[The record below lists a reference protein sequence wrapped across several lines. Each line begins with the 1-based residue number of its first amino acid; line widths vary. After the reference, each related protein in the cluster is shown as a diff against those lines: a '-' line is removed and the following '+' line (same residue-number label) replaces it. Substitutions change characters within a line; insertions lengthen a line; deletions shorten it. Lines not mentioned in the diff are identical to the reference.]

1 MLTALHGAD
10 GRVRTCDL
18 LVTNELL
25 YQAELHRHI
34 VCYISK
40 VLHVFLCIRRM
51 SCSTVNNSELHRHT
65 IIIPHFSNY
74 CIIFYMMENQ
84 SERVKQAIAVATK
97 AHEGQFRKTGEP
109 YIIHPLAVM
118 KILVEWGMDEDTI
131 IAGVLHDT
139 VEDTDLTLCDI
150 RNQFGESVAFLVD
163 GVTKL
168 STARNGMRDIDTY
181 LPATKDNFLR
191 LMIALGDDI
200 RVLIIKLAD
209 RLHNLRTLS
218 ALPPDKQRKIAKES
232 LEVFAP
238 LADRLNMGLLRVEMA
253 DLAFRYLD
261 PKRFDELKSIIEKHN
276 KSAEKSLKKIQSEV
290 SALLKKE
297 QIKATISGRVKSVY
311 SLHKKLAKH
320 NQNINEIYDITALRI
335 IVDDVTNC
343 YLVLGLI
350 HSLYIPM
357 NGRIKDY
364 IAMPK
369 QNGYQSLHTTVITK
383 DKQIVEFQIR
393 TKEMHEYAERGLA
406 ASFYY
411 NEQKLT
417 ENYKNGK
424 IEHLPTNL
432 LWITELQMTAAR
444 LREGKKVDLK
454 KLKLNLFADK
464 IFVYTPKGD
473 IIDLPRGALPLD
485 FAYRLHSEI
494 GDHVVGVKING
505 KMSNLSKRLEHG
517 DVVEIL
523 TSKKQLPKTSWL
535 DKIITSHARSK
546 ITHRL
551 NRPKGDETKKKR
563 KPRKAP

>member
-1 MLTALHGAD
+1 METKPKD
-10 GRVRTCDL
+10 SKRVQHA
-18 LVTNELL
+18 V
-25 YQAELHRHI
+25 
-34 VCYISK
+34 S
-40 VLHVFLCIRRM
+40 
-51 SCSTVNNSELHRHT
+51 
-65 IIIPHFSNY
+65 
-74 CIIFYMMENQ
+74 
-84 SERVKQAIAVATK
+84 VATK
-97 AHEGQFRKTGEP
+97 AHDGQFRKTGEP
-109 YIIHPLAVM
+109 YIVHPLAVK
-118 KILVEWGMDEDTI
+118 KILEEWGMDEDTI
-131 IAGVLHDT
+131 IAGILHDT
-139 VEDTDLTLCDI
+139 LEDTSLTLNDI
-150 RNQFGESVAFLVD
+150 KQDFGESVAFLVD

-218 ALPPDKQRKIAKES
+218 ALPPDKQKKIAKES

-253 DLAFRYLD
+253 DLSFKYVD
-261 PKRFDELKSIIEKHN
+261 PKRFDELKTLIDKYN
-276 KSAEKSLKKIQSEV
+276 KSAEKSLQKIEQEV
-290 SALLKKE
+290 SVALKKE
-297 QIKATISGRVKSVY
+297 KIKFTISGRVKSVY

-320 NQNINEIYDITALRI
+320 NQNINEIYDLTALRI
-335 IVDDVTNC
+335 IVNDITDC
-343 YLVLGLI
+343 YLALGII
-350 HSLYIPM
+350 HSLYMPM

-383 DKQIVEFQIR
+383 DKRIVEFQIR

-417 ENYKNGK
+417 ENYKKGK

-473 IIDLPRGALPLD
+473 IIDLPKGALPLD

-505 KMSNLSKRLEHG
+505 KMSNLNKKLEHG

-523 TSKKQLPKTSWL
+523 TSKNQTPKQSWL
-535 DKIITSHARSK
+535 DKIFTPHARSK
-546 ITHRL
+546 LLRAL
-551 NRPKGDETKKKR
+551 RPNANSESKKKR
-563 KPRKAP
+563 KPRKV

>member
-1 MLTALHGAD
+1 MKQD
-10 GRVRTCDL
+10 
-18 LVTNELL
+18 
-25 YQAELHRHI
+25 
-34 VCYISK
+34 S
-40 VLHVFLCIRRM
+40 
-51 SCSTVNNSELHRHT
+51 
-65 IIIPHFSNY
+65 P
-74 CIIFYMMENQ
+74 
-84 SERVKQAIAVATK
+84 RVKRAIEIAK
-97 AHEGQFRKTGEP
+97 QAHEGQSRKTGEP
-109 YIIHPLAVM
+109 YIVHPLAVK
-118 KILVEWGMDEDTI
+118 KILEEWGMDEDTI
-131 IAGVLHDT
+131 IAGILHDT
-139 VEDTDLTLCDI
+139 VEDTSLTLNDI
-150 RNQFGESVAFLVD
+150 KQEFGESVAFLVD

-181 LPATKDNFLR
+181 LPETKDNFLR
-191 LMIALGDDI
+191 RMIALGDDI

-253 DLAFRYLD
+253 DLAFRYVD
-261 PKRFDELKSIIEKHN
+261 PKRFAYLDDLIKTRN
-276 KSAEKSLKKIQSEV
+276 KSAARSLKKIEQEI
-290 SALLKKE
+290 SAALKKE
-297 QIKATISGRVKSVY
+297 KISFTLSGRVKSVY
-311 SLHKKLAKH
+311 SLHKKLMKH
-320 NQNINEIYDITALRI
+320 NQNINEIYDLTALRV
-335 IVDDVTNC
+335 IVDDITDC
-343 YLVLGLI
+343 YLTLGII
-350 HSLYIPM
+350 HSLYTPM

-383 DKQIVEFQIR
+383 DKHIVEFQIR
-393 TKEMHEYAERGLA
+393 TKEMHEFAEHGLA

-417 ENYKNGK
+417 ENYKKGK

-454 KLKLNLFADK
+454 KLKLNLFADR

-473 IIDLPRGALPLD
+473 IIDLPQGALPLD

-505 KMSNLSKRLEHG
+505 KMVSLNTKLQHG

-523 TSKKQLPKTSWL
+523 TNKNQIPKTSWL
-535 DKIITSHARSK
+535 DKIITPHARQK
-546 ITHRL
+546 ILHSI
-551 NRPKGDETKKKR
+551 NKQ
-563 KPRKAP
+563 

>member
-1 MLTALHGAD
+1 MKD
-10 GRVRTCDL
+10 
-18 LVTNELL
+18 
-25 YQAELHRHI
+25 
-34 VCYISK
+34 
-40 VLHVFLCIRRM
+40 
-51 SCSTVNNSELHRHT
+51 
-65 IIIPHFSNY
+65 
-74 CIIFYMMENQ
+74 
-84 SERVKQAIAVATK
+84 SERIKHAIEVATK

-109 YIIHPLAVM
+109 YIIHPLAVK
-118 KILVEWGMDEDTI
+118 KILEEWGMDEDTV
-131 IAGVLHDT
+131 IAGILHDT
-139 VEDTDLTLCDI
+139 VDDTNLTLNDI
-150 RNQFGESVAFLVD
+150 KKEFGESVAFLVD

-181 LPATKDNFLR
+181 LPETKDNFLR

-218 ALPPDKQRKIAKES
+218 ALPPDKQKKIAKET

-253 DLAFRYLD
+253 DLSFKYVD
-261 PKRFDELKSIIEKHN
+261 PKRYAELKEMLDKYN
-276 KSAEKSLKKIQSEV
+276 KSATRFLKKIEEETGE
-290 SALLKKE
+290 AFKKE
-297 QIKATISGRVKSVY
+297 KIHFELSGRVKSVY

-320 NQNINEIYDITALRI
+320 DQNINEIYDLIALRF
-335 IVDDVTNC
+335 IVDDVTDC
-343 YLVLGLI
+343 YLALGII
-350 HSLYIPM
+350 HSLYMPM
-357 NGRIKDY
+357 GGRIKDY

-383 DKQIVEFQIR
+383 DKHIVEFQIR
-393 TKEMHEYAERGLA
+393 TREMHEYAERGLA

-417 ENYKNGK
+417 ENYKKGK

-432 LWITELQMTAAR
+432 LWITELQMTAAK

-473 IIDLPRGALPLD
+473 IIDLPKGSLPLD

-505 KMSNLSKRLEHG
+505 KMSNLNKKLEQG
-517 DVVEIL
+517 DIVEIL
-523 TSKKQLPKTSWL
+523 TSKNQTPKSSWL
-535 DKIITSHARSK
+535 AKIITPHARQK
-546 ITHRL
+546 LLHRL
-551 NRPKGDETKKKR
+551 NSNNKS
-563 KPRKAP
+563 

>member
-1 MLTALHGAD
+1 MTTKSSDRLNH
-10 GRVRTCDL
+10 
-18 LVTNELL
+18 
-25 YQAELHRHI
+25 
-34 VCYISK
+34 
-40 VLHVFLCIRRM
+40 
-51 SCSTVNNSELHRHT
+51 
-65 IIIPHFSNY
+65 
-74 CIIFYMMENQ
+74 
-84 SERVKQAIAVATK
+84 AIEVAKK
-97 AHEGQFRKTGEP
+97 AHKGQHRKTGEP
-109 YIIHPLAVM
+109 YIIHPLAVK
-118 KILVEWGMDEDTI
+118 KILEEWGMDEDTI

-139 VEDTDLTLCDI
+139 VEDTDLTLDDI
-150 RNQFGESVAFLVD
+150 RKEFGESVAFLVD

-168 STARNGMRDIDTY
+168 SNARTGMRDIDTY

-218 ALPPDKQRKIAKES
+218 ALPPDKQKKIAKET

-238 LADRLNMGLLRVEMA
+238 LADRLNMGQLRVELA
-253 DLAFRYLD
+253 DLSFKYVD
-261 PKRFDELKSIIEKHN
+261 PKRFTELQTLIRKYN
-276 KSAEKSLKKIQSEV
+276 KSAEKSLAKIEQEIT
-290 SALLKKE
+290 AALKKE
-297 QIKATISGRVKSVY
+297 KIKFELSGRVKSVY

-320 NQNINEIYDITALRI
+320 NQNINEIYDLIALRV
-335 IVDDVTNC
+335 IVDDITDC
-343 YLVLGLI
+343 YLTLGVI
-350 HSLYIPM
+350 HSLYKPM
-357 NGRIKDY
+357 GGRIKDY

-383 DKQIVEFQIR
+383 DKRVVEFQIR
-393 TKEMHEYAERGLA
+393 TREMHEYAERGLA

-417 ENYKNGK
+417 ENYKKGK

-432 LWITELQMTAAR
+432 LWITELQMTAAK

-473 IIDLPRGALPLD
+473 IIDLPAGALPLD

-505 KMSNLSKRLEHG
+505 KMSNLNKKLEQG
-517 DVVEIL
+517 DIVEIL
-523 TSKKQLPKTSWL
+523 TSKNQTPKTSWL
-535 DKIITSHARSK
+535 NRIITSHARHK
-546 ITHRL
+546 LLHRL
-551 NRPKGDETKKKR
+551 NSSTKSVTSEPKKR
-563 KPRKAP
+563 RKSKK

>member
-1 MLTALHGAD
+1 MKEQ
-10 GRVRTCDL
+10 
-18 LVTNELL
+18 N
-25 YQAELHRHI
+25 
-34 VCYISK
+34 
-40 VLHVFLCIRRM
+40 
-51 SCSTVNNSELHRHT
+51 
-65 IIIPHFSNY
+65 
-74 CIIFYMMENQ
+74 
-84 SERVKQAIAVATK
+84 SERVERAVEMARK

-109 YIIHPLAVM
+109 YIVHPLAVK
-118 KILVEWGMDEDTI
+118 KILEEWGMDEDTI

-139 VEDTDLTLCDI
+139 VEDTDLTLTDI
-150 RNQFGESVAFLVD
+150 KDVFGESVAFLVD

-168 STARNGMRDIDTY
+168 STARNGMREIDTY
-181 LPATKDNFLR
+181 LPETKDNFLR

-253 DLAFRYLD
+253 DLAFRYVD
-261 PKRFDELKSIIEKHN
+261 PRRYEYLKKLIETHN
-276 KSAEKSLKKIQSEV
+276 KSAAKSLRKIEEEV
-290 SALLKKE
+290 SAALKKE
-297 QIKATISGRVKSVY
+297 KIHFTLSGRVKSVY

-320 NQNINEIYDITALRI
+320 NQNINEVYDLTALRV
-335 IVDDVTNC
+335 IVDDITDC
-343 YLVLGLI
+343 YLTLGII
-350 HSLYIPM
+350 HSLYTPM

-383 DKQIVEFQIR
+383 DKHIVEFQIR

-417 ENYKNGK
+417 ENYKKGK

-454 KLKLNLFADK
+454 KLKLNLFADR

-473 IIDLPRGALPLD
+473 IIDLPQGSLPLD

-505 KMSNLSKRLEHG
+505 KMSNLNKKLEHG

-523 TSKKQLPKTSWL
+523 TGKHQIPKTSWL
-535 DKIITSHARSK
+535 DKIITSHARQK
-546 ITHRL
+546 ILHSI
-551 NRPKGDETKKKR
+551 NKQ
-563 KPRKAP
+563 

>member
-1 MLTALHGAD
+1 MTTKSPS
-10 GRVRTCDL
+10 RVDR
-18 LVTNELL
+18 
-25 YQAELHRHI
+25 
-34 VCYISK
+34 
-40 VLHVFLCIRRM
+40 
-51 SCSTVNNSELHRHT
+51 
-65 IIIPHFSNY
+65 
-74 CIIFYMMENQ
+74 
-84 SERVKQAIAVATK
+84 AVAVARQ
-97 AHEGQFRKTGEP
+97 AHKGQLRKTGEP
-109 YIIHPLAVM
+109 YIIHPLAVK
-118 KILVEWGMDEDTI
+118 KILEEWGMDEDTV

-139 VEDTDLTLCDI
+139 VEDTSLTLEGI
-150 RNQFGESVAFLVD
+150 RKEFGDSVAFLVD

-209 RLHNLRTLS
+209 RLHNVRTLS
-218 ALPPDKQRKIAKES
+218 ALPPDKQKKIAKET

-238 LADRLNMGLLRVEMA
+238 LADRLNMGQLRVELA
-253 DLAFRYLD
+253 DLAFKYVD
-261 PKRFDELKSIIEKHN
+261 PKRFNELKALITNSN
-276 KSAEKSLKKIQSEV
+276 KSAEKSLQKIEFEV
-290 SALLKKE
+290 SSALKKE
-297 QIKATISGRVKSVY
+297 KIKFAISGRVKSVY

-320 NQNINEIYDITALRI
+320 NQNINEIYDLTALRI
-335 IVDDVTNC
+335 IVDDITDC
-343 YLVLGLI
+343 YLTLGII
-350 HSLYIPM
+350 HSLYTPM

-383 DKQIVEFQIR
+383 DKHVVEFQIR
-393 TKEMHEYAERGLA
+393 TREMHEYAERGLA

-417 ENYKNGK
+417 ENYKKGK

-432 LWITELQMTAAR
+432 LWITELQMTAAK

-454 KLKLNLFADK
+454 KLKINLFADK

-473 IIDLPRGALPLD
+473 IIDLPAGALPLD

-505 KMSNLSKRLEHG
+505 KMSNLNKKLEQG
-517 DVVEIL
+517 DIVEIL
-523 TSKKQLPKTSWL
+523 TSKNQTPKTSWL
-535 DKIITSHARSK
+535 DRIITSHARHK
-546 ITHRL
+546 LLHRL
-551 NRPKGDETKKKR
+551 NAPASPTAEPKKKR
-563 KPRKAP
+563 KPRK

>member
-1 MLTALHGAD
+1 MKD
-10 GRVRTCDL
+10 
-18 LVTNELL
+18 
-25 YQAELHRHI
+25 
-34 VCYISK
+34 
-40 VLHVFLCIRRM
+40 
-51 SCSTVNNSELHRHT
+51 
-65 IIIPHFSNY
+65 
-74 CIIFYMMENQ
+74 
-84 SERVKQAIAVATK
+84 SERVKHAIEIATK

-109 YIIHPLAVM
+109 YIIHPLAVK
-118 KILVEWGMDEDTI
+118 KILEEWGMDEDTV
-131 IAGVLHDT
+131 IAGILHDT
-139 VEDTDLTLCDI
+139 VEDTNLTLNDI
-150 RNQFGESVAFLVD
+150 KKEFGESVAFLVD

-181 LPATKDNFLR
+181 LPETKDNFLR

-218 ALPPDKQRKIAKES
+218 ALPPDKQKKIAKES

-238 LADRLNMGLLRVEMA
+238 LADRLNMGRLRVEMA
-253 DLAFRYLD
+253 DLSFKYVD
-261 PKRFDELKSIIEKHN
+261 PKRYAELKDLLDKYN
-276 KSAEKSLKKIQSEV
+276 KSATRFLKKIEDEIGE
-290 SALLKKE
+290 ALKKE
-297 QIKATISGRVKSVY
+297 KIHFELSGRVKSVY

-320 NQNINEIYDITALRI
+320 NQNINEIYDLSALRV
-335 IVDDVTNC
+335 IVDDVTDC
-343 YLVLGLI
+343 YLTLGVI
-350 HSLYIPM
+350 HSLYTPM
-357 NGRIKDY
+357 GGRIKDY

-383 DKQIVEFQIR
+383 DKHVVEFQIR
-393 TKEMHEYAERGLA
+393 THEMHEYAERGLA

-417 ENYKNGK
+417 ENYKKGK

-473 IIDLPRGALPLD
+473 IIDLPKGSLPLD

-505 KMSNLSKRLEHG
+505 KMSNLNKKLEQG
-517 DVVEIL
+517 DIVEIL
-523 TSKKQLPKTSWL
+523 TSKNQTPKSSWL
-535 DKIITSHARSK
+535 AKIITPHARQK
-546 ITHRL
+546 LLHRL
-551 NRPKGDETKKKR
+551 NSDDKK
-563 KPRKAP
+563 P